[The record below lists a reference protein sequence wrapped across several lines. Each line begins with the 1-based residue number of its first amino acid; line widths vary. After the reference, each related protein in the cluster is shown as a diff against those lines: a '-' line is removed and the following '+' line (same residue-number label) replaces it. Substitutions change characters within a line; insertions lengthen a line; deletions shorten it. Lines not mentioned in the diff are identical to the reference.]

1 MTITYTY
8 EIINVDEKNRCME
21 VVYSTEGKPAVHVGT
36 RLPFEG
42 ESHEYVIDL
51 YSPVALWR
59 EQDLAVVVPEVGK
72 IGSITVDSPVGVLS
86 ISEQNKL
93 KAQQLLRK
101 TDWTQLADVPL
112 LNKEDYAAY
121 RQQIRDIVLNPASA
135 TIQWPV
141 EPMSMWS

>member
-21 VVYSTEGKPAVHVGT
+21 VVYSAEGRPAVHVST

-42 ESHEYVIDL
+42 ESHETVIDL

-59 EQDLAVVVPEVGK
+59 EQDLVVVVPEVGK
-72 IGSITVDSPVGVLS
+72 TGSITVDSPVGGLS

-93 KAQQLLRK
+93 KAQQLLIK

-112 LNKEDYAAY
+112 LNKEEYAAY
-121 RQQIRDIVLNPASA
+121 RQQLRDIILNPTS
-135 TIQWPV
+135 TVIQWSI
-141 EPMSMWS
+141 EPISMW